1 MKKFVSFTIC
11 SLLLCFCVYGQNQT
25 ALPQIVNYHS
35 YDYKAGVQ
43 NWAIE
48 QGANGL
54 LYFGNSEGLLSFDG
68 KFWKRYSLPNQTI
81 VRSIKIAADGKIYVG
96 GQDEIGYFLPDQLGR
111 LQYHSLKKLL
121 PASDDHFSDI
131 WNISIFNEQVFFRSR
146 NQIFHLKDGVIS
158 VYKPET
164 RWDFMGEADHQLF
177 AQEFNKGLVIYDN
190 GIWKPYCNSPVL
202 NETAI
207 TSILEYGKDT
217 LLVSTLKKGVYFLH
231 NNILTPKTTG
241 IDHILTNDRLYA
253 TVKVNDDW
261 FAFGTNSS
269 GIFIVD
275 RKGKLIQTYSYQEG
289 LQKNNI
295 RSLLLDRNKNLW
307 IGLDDGIDQVA
318 INSAVKYIYPDKK
331 KQVTGYAARVFQDR
345 LYIGTSN
352 GLYVSP
358 LDLSQKD
365 LSLSESAFTEVN
377 NTTGQVWNLEE
388 INDRLLVGHEDG
400 GFIVNGSTATKL
412 YAAAGSWLF
421 RPATQVFPASHII
434 VGTYTGLRLIKF
446 DQNSFKDM
454 GRLDGILESLRFIT
468 FDSNASTV
476 WASHPNRGIYRI
488 QLSPDYTRVMN
499 SRLYDSKS
507 GLPGNNGNYLYR
519 IKNRIVVTA
528 LSGVYEFN
536 APANRFELS
545 ATLNP
550 LFKDL
555 DIQYLHEDKDGNIW
569 FVTHKK
575 VGVVDFHKPAGGK
588 DHSIVYFPEL
598 NGMALGGYESI
609 YSWNQ
614 ENIFIAANKGIIH
627 VNYKKYSNQIKQP
640 DVFLGQVRLSELKD
654 SLLFGGY
661 TTNRKNIQLES
672 RLNSLHFEYSSTM
685 FEQLRNIE
693 FSYQLAGFDKEWSAW
708 STKSEKDYTNLPP
721 GKYTFYVKA
730 RNNLG
735 SESAPVSYTFEVLRA
750 WYNSYWIYALYTC
763 LLAGIIYIVFR
774 WQQKKHRAEQQHLNY
789 LHQLVVDR
797 NEKEIIKLKNEK
809 LETDINFK
817 NRELLTMTINL
828 VQRGEVLTKIK
839 EIISSLMKKD
849 IPGDNS
855 PAFRNLLKLIR
866 EVEKSNEDWDQFAI
880 HFNNVNIDFFNTL
893 KQAYPDLTAN
903 DLKLCAYLRMNLS
916 SKEIA
921 QLLNI
926 TLKAV
931 EIARYR
937 LRKKLLLLPDT
948 NLAEF
953 LTNLPKTPVSI

>member
-1 MKKFVSFTIC
+1 MKKFVSTIY
-11 SLLLCFCVYGQNQT
+11 SLILCLCVYGQNQT

-48 QGANGL
+48 QGPDGI

-68 KFWKRYSLPNQTI
+68 KYWRRYQLPNQTI
-81 VRSIKIAADGKIYVG
+81 VRSIKIAEDGKIYVG
-96 GQDEIGYFLPDQLGR
+96 GQDEIGYFFPDEQGR
-111 LQYHSLKKLL
+111 LVYHSLKKLL
-121 PASDDHFSDI
+121 PPAEDHFPDI
-131 WNISIFNEQVFFRSR
+131 WNIAILNEQVFFRSR
-146 NQIFHLKDGVIS
+146 NQIFQLKDGVIS
-158 VYKPET
+158 VYKPAT
-164 RWDFMGEADHQLF
+164 RWDFLGDANNQLF
-177 AQEFNKGLVIYDN
+177 AQEYNKGLVIYDN
-190 GIWKPYCNSPVL
+190 GVWKPYCNDPIL
-202 NETAI
+202 DETPI

-217 LLVSTLKKGVYFLH
+217 LLISTLKKGVYFLH
-231 NNILTPKTTG
+231 NNILTPKTTS
-241 IDHILTNDRLYA
+241 IDNIFTHDRLYC
-253 TVKVNDDW
+253 TVKVNEDW

-275 RKGKLIQTYSYQEG
+275 RNGKLIQTYSYQEG

-295 RSLLLDRNKNLW
+295 RCLRLDRNKNLW
-307 IGLDDGIDQVA
+307 IGLDDGIDQIA

-331 KQVTGYAARVFQDR
+331 KQITGYASRIFRDR

-352 GLYVSP
+352 GVYSSP
-358 LDLSQKD
+358 IDLTKKD
-365 LSLSESAFTEVN
+365 LSLSESAFTEVS
-377 NTTGQVWNLEE
+377 NTTGQVWSLEE
-388 INDRLLVGHEDG
+388 INDHLLVGHEDG
-400 GFIVNGSTATKL
+400 GFTINGSTATKL

-421 RPATQVFPASHII
+421 KPASQVFPAGHII
-434 VGTYTGLRLIKF
+434 VGTYTGLRHIKF
-446 DQNSFKDM
+446 DQQDFKDM
-454 GRLDGILESLRFIT
+454 GRLDGVFASLRFIT
-468 FDSNASTV
+468 FESNSSTV
-476 WASHPNRGIYRI
+476 WASHPNQGIYRI
-488 QLSPDYTRVMN
+488 QLSPDFSKIVS

-507 GLPGNNGNYLYR
+507 GLPGNNGNYIYR

-536 APANRFELS
+536 PSSNRFELS
-545 ATLNP
+545 PTLHP
-550 LFKDL
+550 ILKDQ

-569 FVTHKK
+569 FITHKK
-575 VGVVDFHKPAGGK
+575 VGVVDFHKPADGK
-588 DHSIVYFPEL
+588 DYSVVYFPEL
-598 NGMALGGYESI
+598 NGIILSGYESI
-609 YSWNQ
+609 YSWND
-614 ENIFIAANKGIIH
+614 ENIFIAAYKGIIH
-627 VNYKKYSNQIKQP
+627 VNYKKYSNQITQP
-640 DVFLGQVRLSELKD
+640 DVFLGQVRLSGLQD
-654 SLLFGGY
+654 SLLYGGY
-661 TTNRKNIQLES
+661 GNRNTTVQLGS
-672 RLNSLHFEYSSTM
+672 KLNSLHFEYSSTM

-693 FSYQLAGFDKEWSAW
+693 FSYQLVGFDKEWSAW

-721 GKYTFYVKA
+721 GKYTFSVKA

-735 SESAPVSYTFEVLRA
+735 SESAPINYTFEVQRA
-750 WYNSYWIYALYTC
+750 WYNSYWIYGLYIC
-763 LLAGIIYIVFR
+763 LLAGIIYLVFR
-774 WQQKKHRAEQQHLNY
+774 WQQKKHLAEQQHLNY
-789 LHQLVVDR
+789 LHQLVLDR

-849 IPGDNS
+849 TSDDSS
-855 PAFRNLLKLIR
+855 PAYRNLLKLIR

-948 NLAEF
+948 NLADF
-953 LTNLPKTPVSI
+953 LTHLPKSPVSI

>member
-1 MKKFVSFTIC
+1 MKKFISTINI
-11 SLLLCFCVYGQNQT
+11 LIICFCAQGQNQT

-68 KFWKRYSLPNQTI
+68 KFWRRYQLPNQTI

-96 GQDEIGYFLPDQLGR
+96 GQDEIGYFFPDSQGR
-111 LQYHSLKKLL
+111 LEYHSLKKLL
-121 PASDDHFSDI
+121 PSAEGHFSDI
-131 WNISIFNEQVFFRSR
+131 WNIAIYKEQVFFRSR

-164 RWDFMGEADHQLF
+164 RWDFLGEANNQLF
-177 AQEFNKGLVIYDN
+177 AQEYNKGLVVYDN
-190 GIWKPYCNSPVL
+190 GVWKPYCNNPILDETPV
-202 NETAI
+202 TA
-207 TSILEYGKDT
+207 ILEYGKDT
-217 LLVSTLKKGVYFLH
+217 LMVSTLKKGVYFLH
-231 NNILTPKTTG
+231 NNILTPKTTS
-241 IDHILTNDRLYA
+241 IDNIFTNDRLYC
-253 TVKVNDDW
+253 TVKVNEDW

-275 RKGKLIQTYSYQEG
+275 RKGKLIQTYSYTEG

-318 INSAVKYIYPDKK
+318 INSAIKYIYPDKK
-331 KQVTGYAARVFQDR
+331 KQVTGYATRVFRDR

-352 GLYVSP
+352 GLYSSP
-358 LDLSQKD
+358 LDLSQQD
-365 LSLSESAFTEVN
+365 LSLSESNFAEVN
-377 NTTGQVWNLEE
+377 NSTGQVWSLEE
-388 INDRLLVGHEDG
+388 INDHLLVGHEDG
-400 GFIVNGSTATKL
+400 GFTVNGSNAIKL

-421 RPATQVFPASHII
+421 KPTTQVFPASHII
-434 VGTYTGLRLIKF
+434 VGTYTGLRVIKF
-446 DQNSFKDM
+446 DQQTFKDL
-454 GRLDGILESLRFIT
+454 GRLDGIHESLRFLS
-468 FDSNASTV
+468 FDSNTSTV
-476 WASHPNRGIYRI
+476 WASHPNRGIFRI
-488 QLSPDYTRVMN
+488 ELSPDL
-499 SRLYDSKS
+499 SRIVRTKLYDSKS
-507 GLPGNNGNYLYR
+507 GLPGNNGNYIYR

-536 APANRFELS
+536 SSANRFELS
-545 ATLNP
+545 STLHP
-550 LFKDL
+550 IFKDL
-555 DIQYLHEDKDGNIW
+555 DLQYLHEDKDGNIW
-569 FVTHKK
+569 FITHKK
-575 VGVVDFHKPAGGK
+575 AGVVDFHKPANGK
-588 DHSIVYFPEL
+588 NYSVVYFPEL
-598 NGMALGGYESI
+598 NGIVLGGYESI
-609 YSWNQ
+609 YSWND

-627 VNYKKYSNQIKQP
+627 VNYKKYSDQISRP
-640 DVFLGQVRLSELKD
+640 DVFLGQVRLSEKD
-654 SLLFGGY
+654 SLLYGGY
-661 TTNRKNIQLES
+661 TKQQTTVHLGSK
-672 RLNSLHFEYSSTM
+672 LNSLHFEYSSTM

-693 FSYQLAGFDKEWSAW
+693 FSYQLAGFDEAWSAW

-735 SESAPVSYTFEVLRA
+735 NESAPVTWTFEVHRA
-750 WYNSYWIYALYTC
+750 WYNSFWIYGLYVC
-763 LLAGIIYIVFR
+763 LLAGIIYLVFR
-774 WQQKKHRAEQQHLNY
+774 WQQKKHQAEQQHLNY
-789 LHQLVVDR
+789 LHQLVLDR

-849 IPGDNS
+849 TSDDSS

-948 NLAEF
+948 NLVDF
-953 LTNLPKTPVSI
+953 LTQLPKSPVSA